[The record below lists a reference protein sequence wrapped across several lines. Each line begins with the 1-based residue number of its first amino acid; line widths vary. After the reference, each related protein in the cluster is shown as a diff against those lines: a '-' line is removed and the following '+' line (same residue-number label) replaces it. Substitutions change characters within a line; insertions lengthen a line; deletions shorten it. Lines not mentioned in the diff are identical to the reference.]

1 MNNSELKEKIE
12 NRIDHYIDV
21 HIESMHENI
30 AEVTTRMNDL
40 NAAVSFINYLI
51 TLKERA
57 YKEIL
62 KN

>member
-1 MNNSELKEKIE
+1 MKNFELKRKIE
-12 NRIDHYIDV
+12 KRIDHYIDV
-21 HIESMHENI
+21 HIESIHENI
-30 AEVTTRMNDL
+30 AEITTRMNDL